1 MVPLAASR
9 DAQLASNQVSL
20 IMLRLSHDTD
30 RSNLRVVTTAVLIGI
45 AGLVTSLSFS
55 RAAEPSP
62 TKIDFKS
69 NGIGV
74 PPADFEFWRTGQ
86 GSVGQWAVVRDQSAV
101 GSAAVEQYSSD
112 PAKNRFP
119 LAIYKP
125 ASAKNLEVSVQFK
138 LVSGPMQSA
147 GIAFRLTS
155 ASNYYVV
162 RASARDERVA
172 LLRVTDGTIEEIS
185 GVDAEVAQNHWQ
197 TLAIVAKDDQF
208 AISLD
213 GEWILTV
220 FDRTFVKPG
229 HVALWTEGDNVTR
242 FDEIDIKPLPQTEW
256 ER

>member
-9 DAQLASNQVSL
+9 DAQLASDEIGLMMQ
-20 IMLRLSHDTD
+20 RLSYDTG
-30 RSNLRVVTTAVLIGI
+30 RSKLRVVTTAVLVGT
-45 AGLVTSLSFS
+45 AGLVASVSISHAT
-55 RAAEPSP
+55 EPSP

-74 PPADFEFWRTGQ
+74 PPADFEFWRTGH
-86 GSVGQWAVVRDQSAV
+86 GSVGQWVVIRDRSAA
-101 GSAAVEQYSSD
+101 GSAAIEQYSAD
-112 PAKNRFP
+112 PAKDRFP

-125 ASAKNLEVSVQFK
+125 ASAKNLEVSAQFK

-162 RASARDERVA
+162 RASARDERVT
-172 LLRVTDGTIEEIS
+172 LLRVADGAIEEIS

-197 TLAIVAKDDQF
+197 TLGIVANDDQF
-208 AISLD
+208 TISLD

-220 FDRTFVKPG
+220 FDRTFVKKG

-242 FDEIDIKPLPQTEW
+242 FEEIEIKPLAQTEW